1 MLQDCLLAL
10 SCDEWHHVASAA
22 NSSLMFLTSVGE
34 GLKNVNGGTDVEIL
48 HRSRCIHRS
57 RFQKQSLLNV
67 LQRYGL
73 SHNTKLISLS
83 SIVLL
88 IWVMCMV
95 LIP

>member
-48 HRSRCIHRS
+48 HRSRCTHRS
-57 RFQKQSLLNV
+57 RLQKQSLLNV
-67 LQRYGL
+67 LRRYGL
-73 SHNTKLISLS
+73 SHNTVLVSLS
-83 SIVLL
+83 FIAVL
-88 IWVMCMV
+88 ICVMCMV